1 MVVKM
6 VLTQVFSPSNPSL
19 TFEAK
24 ITGFCLPLGTII
36 TTDNTMLKR
45 KENGFLMWVLQMMSQ
60 GEFQRILH
68 PESQQQ
74 RSKYVSQLS

>member
-1 MVVKM
+1 MAVKM
-6 VLTQVFSPSNPSL
+6 ALLQMFSQSNLSL

-45 KENGFLMWVLQMMSQ
+45 KENRFLMWVLHM
-60 GEFQRILH
+60 RILH
-68 PESQQQ
+68 PESQQK
-74 RSKYVSQLS
+74 RSKYVSQLY